1 MIQLPSDIKL
11 IFSGH
16 ETFALRQLWL
26 KKAYSQV
33 EMHQDASEQV
43 CSKSVFSSSDAVE
56 RFGVGKN
63 MVASIKH
70 WALAT
75 DIIRE
80 SEEANGFKLGE
91 IGNFLFD
98 ENDGIDPFLEHES
111 SFWLI
116 HWYLAGKSIR
126 STSWYI
132 LFNYLNSNNFSQDNV
147 IGLVIELVSESE
159 NARSR
164 KTLENDIDTCLKSY
178 VSDNET
184 EDGIESLLSKLG
196 LIKKINKNLYQFNY
210 AYHESLSD
218 FLFCFA
224 ILDFWESLERRYESS
239 QSTLSFKNIT
249 YDYGSPGRVFKLT
262 EYSINERLSRIEEIS
277 NGYLGWT
284 DSSGLKQITKLKS
297 EVSIG
302 EVKMNLLRSA
312 YAS

>member
-33 EMHQDASEQV
+33 EIYKDISELV

-75 DIIRE
+75 DVIRE
-80 SEEANGFKLGE
+80 SNEANGFMLGE
-91 IGNFLFD
+91 IGQFLFD
-98 ENDGIDPFLEHES
+98 QNDGVDPFLEHES

-132 LFNYLNSNNFSQDNV
+132 LFNYLNSNSFSQDDIV
-147 IGLVIELVSESE
+147 DLTIELVLEAA

-184 EDGIESLLSKLG
+184 EDGIESLLSKLS

-210 AYHESLSD
+210 AYHESLADS
-218 FLFCFA
+218 LFCFA
-224 ILDFWESLERRYESS
+224 ILDFWENLEKRYESS
-239 QSTLSFKNIT
+239 QATLSFKNIT

-284 DSSGLKQITKLKS
+284 DSSGLKQITRLKN
-297 EVSIG
+297 EDIC

-312 YAS
+312 YGC

>member
-33 EMHQDASEQV
+33 EKYQDTSELV
-43 CSKSVFSSSDAVE
+43 CPKSVFSSNDAVE

-75 DIIRE
+75 DVIRE
-80 SEEANGFKLGE
+80 SNETNGFKLGE
-91 IGNFLFD
+91 IGKFLFD
-98 ENDGIDPFLEHES
+98 QNDGVDLFLEHES

-132 LFNYLNSNNFSQDNV
+132 LFNYLNNNNFSQDDA
-147 IGLVIELVSESE
+147 IDLTMELVSETE
-159 NARSR
+159 NVRSK

-184 EDGIESLLSKLG
+184 EDGIESILSKLD

-218 FLFCFA
+218 FLFCYA
-224 ILDFWESLERRYESS
+224 ILDFWESLEMRYESS

-284 DSSGLKQITKLKS
+284 DSSGLKQITKLKNEAIS
-297 EVSIG
+297 

-312 YAS
+312 YGS

>member
-33 EMHQDASEQV
+33 EIYQNNSELV

-75 DIIRE
+75 DVIRE
-80 SEEANGFKLGE
+80 SNDTNGFMLGE
-91 IGNFLFD
+91 IGKFLFD
-98 ENDGIDPFLEHES
+98 NNKGVDHFLEHES

-132 LFNYLNSNNFSQDNV
+132 LFNYLNSNTFSQDEV
-147 IGLVIELVSESE
+147 INLTIEIVLESE
-159 NARSR
+159 NARSK

-178 VSDNET
+178 ISDNKT
-184 EDGIESLLSKLG
+184 EDSIETFLAKLG

-218 FLFCFA
+218 SLFCFA
-224 ILDFWESLERRYESS
+224 ILDYWESLEKRYESS
-239 QSTLSFKNIT
+239 QATLSFKNIT

-277 NGYLGWT
+277 YGYLGWT
-284 DSSGLKQITKLKS
+284 DSSGLKQITKLKNTAIR
-297 EVSIG
+297 EI
-302 EVKMNLLRSA
+302 KMNLLRSA
-312 YAS
+312 YEH

>member
-26 KKAYSQV
+26 KKAYTQV
-33 EMHQDASEQV
+33 EMYHDISEQV
-43 CSKSVFSSSDAVE
+43 CSKAVFSSSDAIE

-75 DIIRE
+75 DVIRE
-80 SEEANGFKLGE
+80 SSESNGFILGE
-91 IGNFLFD
+91 IGKFLFD
-98 ENDGIDPFLEHES
+98 KKDGVDHFLEHES

-126 STSWYI
+126 STNWYI
-132 LFNYLNSNNFSQDNV
+132 LFNYLNARNFSQDDIV
-147 IGLVIELVSESE
+147 ELTTELVSEAE
-159 NARSR
+159 NVRSR

-184 EDGIESLLSKLG
+184 EDGIESLLSKLS

-218 FLFCFA
+218 FLFCFS
-224 ILDFWESLERRYESS
+224 ILDFWENLERRYESS

-277 NGYLGWT
+277 DGYLGWT
-284 DSSGLKQITKLKS
+284 DSSGLKQIAKLKNMAIP
-297 EVSIG
+297 EI
-302 EVKMNLLRSA
+302 KMNLLRLA
-312 YAS
+312 YER

>member
-33 EMHQDASEQV
+33 EIYQNTSELV
-43 CSKSVFSSSDAVE
+43 CSKSVFSSNDAVE

-75 DIIRE
+75 DVIRE
-80 SEEANGFKLGE
+80 SNDTNGFILGE
-91 IGNFLFD
+91 IGKFLFD
-98 ENDGIDPFLEHES
+98 KNEGVDNFLEHES

-132 LFNYLNSNNFSQDNV
+132 LFNYLNSNTFSQDEVVN
-147 IGLVIELVSESE
+147 LTIELVLESE

-164 KTLENDIDTCLKSY
+164 KTLENDIDTCIKSY

-184 EDGIESLLSKLG
+184 EDGIESLLAKLG

-210 AYHESLSD
+210 AYHESLSNS
-218 FLFCFA
+218 LFCFA
-224 ILDFWESLERRYESS
+224 ILDYWENLEKKHESS
-239 QSTLSFKNIT
+239 QSTLSFQNIT

-262 EYSINERLSRIEEIS
+262 EYSINERLSRIDEIS

-284 DSSGLKQITKLKS
+284 DSSGLKQITKLKNIAIS
-297 EVSIG
+297 EI
-302 EVKMNLLRSA
+302 KMNLLRSA
-312 YAS
+312 YER

>member
-26 KKAYSQV
+26 KKAYTQV
-33 EMHQDASEQV
+33 EKNQDISELV

-75 DIIRE
+75 DVIRE
-80 SEEANGFKLGE
+80 SIDSNGFQLGE

-98 ENDGIDPFLEHES
+98 EGSGIDPFLEYES
-111 SFWLI
+111 SYWLI

-132 LFNYLNSNNFSQDNV
+132 LFNHLNSNSFNQNDV
-147 IGLVIELVSESE
+147 ISLINDLVSETE
-159 NARSR
+159 NIRSK
-164 KTLENDIDTCLKSY
+164 KTLENDVDTCLKSY

-184 EDGIESLLSKLG
+184 EDGIESFLSKLG

-210 AYHESLSD
+210 SYHESLSD
-218 FLFCFA
+218 FLFCYT
-224 ILDFWESLERRYESS
+224 ILDFWESLEKRHGAS

-262 EYSINERLSRIEEIS
+262 EYSINERLSHIEEIS
-277 NGYLGWT
+277 KGYLGWT
-284 DSSGLKQITKLKS
+284 DSSGLKQITKLKNEAIS
-297 EVSIG
+297 EV
-302 EVKMNLLRSA
+302 KKNLLRLA
-312 YAS
+312 YVS

>member
-26 KKAYSQV
+26 KKAYIQV
-33 EMHQDASEQV
+33 EEHQDASELV

-75 DIIRE
+75 DVISE
-80 SEEANGFKLGE
+80 SVETNGFQLGE
-91 IGNFLFD
+91 IGKFLFD
-98 ENDGIDPFLEHES
+98 KNLGIDLYLEHES
-111 SFWLI
+111 SYWLI

-126 STSWYI
+126 STSWYV
-132 LFNYLNSNNFSQDNV
+132 LFNYLNINSFNQNDV
-147 IGLVIELVSESE
+147 ISLINDLVSETE
-159 NARSR
+159 NVRSK
-164 KTLENDIDTCLKSY
+164 KTLENDVDTCLKSY

-184 EDGIESLLSKLG
+184 EDGIESFLSKLG

-210 AYHESLSD
+210 SYHESLSD
-218 FLFCFA
+218 FLFCYA
-224 ILDFWESLERRYESS
+224 ILDFWENLEKRYGTS

-262 EYSINERLSRIEEIS
+262 EYSINERLSRIEDIS
-277 NGYLGWT
+277 KGYLGWT
-284 DSSGLKQITKLKS
+284 DSAGLKQITKLKN
-297 EVSIG
+297 EVIG
-302 EVKMNLLRSA
+302 EVKKNLLRSA
-312 YAS
+312 YVS